1 MKTTLYL
8 VLLLS
13 CMRLSAQT
21 KKWTLRDCVQ
31 YAIENNI
38 AVKQSEMDVK
48 TAEVNLRG
56 AKGNFLPNLN
66 VNMRHSWNIGLNTN
80 PVTNTNLTATT
91 QTSIFG
97 LSAGITLYDGLKNS
111 NRLHK
116 ANLAILANQ
125 YQLEDMKDNISLRV
139 VNAYLQILFS
149 KESLGTLKKQAQLN
163 IKERKQTEELVNLGS
178 KPKGELLEIEASIAS
193 QEQQIVNAENTLKIA
208 KLTLANLLLIKDA
221 DAFEIADQKDLLV
234 EAGILDYNSETI
246 YDKAVQNRN
255 DIKASALNVEISET
269 NVKIA
274 KGNYQPTLSGSYGF
288 NTNYYFSKLLKLPNF
303 ETQIADNK
311 GHAFGLNLS
320 IPIFNRF
327 ANSNDVR
334 RAEINHKKA
343 QLALRQ
349 SKVDL
354 KDKVNQAH
362 NDLKGALAAYK
373 AALKTGVARKEAF
386 RYSQNK
392 FELGLLN
399 SFDFQQAKTRLEMSE
414 NDLIQAKYDFFFK
427 AKVLEFYFG
436 IPFGELQI

>member
-8 VLLLS
+8 VLLFS

-178 KPKGELLEIEASIAS
+178 KPKGDLLEIEASIAS
-193 QEQQIVNAENTLKIA
+193 QEQQIVNAQNTLKIA

-221 DAFEIADQKDLLV
+221 DAF
-234 EAGILDYNSETI
+234 TI
-246 YDKAVQNRN
+246 TLAF
-255 DIKASALNVEISET
+255 ISCC
-269 NVKIA
+269 
-274 KGNYQPTLSGSYGF
+274 
-288 NTNYYFSKLLKLPNF
+288 
-303 ETQIADNK
+303 
-311 GHAFGLNLS
+311 
-320 IPIFNRF
+320 
-327 ANSNDVR
+327 
-334 RAEINHKKA
+334 
-343 QLALRQ
+343 
-349 SKVDL
+349 
-354 KDKVNQAH
+354 
-362 NDLKGALAAYK
+362 
-373 AALKTGVARKEAF
+373 
-386 RYSQNK
+386 
-392 FELGLLN
+392 
-399 SFDFQQAKTRLEMSE
+399 
-414 NDLIQAKYDFFFK
+414 
-427 AKVLEFYFG
+427 
-436 IPFGELQI
+436 

>member
-1 MKTTLYL
+1 MNTYLYL
-8 VLLLS
+8 IILVS
-13 CMRLSAQT
+13 FSKLSAQT

-48 TAEVNLRG
+48 TAKVNLRG

-80 PVTNTNLTATT
+80 PVTNTNVTATT

-97 LSAGITLYDGLKNS
+97 LSAGITLYDGLQNS
-111 NRLHK
+111 NQLHK

-149 KESLGTLKKQAQLN
+149 KESLVTLKKQAQLN
-163 IKERKQTEELVNLGS
+163 IKERKQTQELVNLGS
-178 KPKGELLEIEASIAS
+178 KPKGDLLEIEASIAS
-193 QEQQIVNAENTLKIA
+193 QEQQIVNAQNTLKIA

-234 EAGILDYNSETI
+234 EAGILDYNSEAI
-246 YDKAVQNRN
+246 YNKAVQNRN

-269 NVKIA
+269 NVKIS

-288 NTNYYFSKLLKLPNF
+288 NTNYYFSKLLTLPNF
-303 ETQIADNK
+303 ESQIADNK
-311 GHAFGLNLS
+311 GHAFSLNLS

-334 RAEINHKKA
+334 RAEINYKKA
-343 QLALRQ
+343 QLALKQ

-354 KDKVNQAH
+354 KDKVNQAY
-362 NDLKGALAAYK
+362 NDLKGALAAYN
-373 AALKTGVARKEAF
+373 AALKTEAARKEAF

>member
-1 MKTTLYL
+1 MKTYLYL
-8 VLLLS
+8 VLLVSFLK
-13 CMRLSAQT
+13 LSAQT
-21 KKWTLRDCVQ
+21 KKWTLQDCVQ

-48 TAEVNLRG
+48 TAKVNRRG

-80 PVTNTNLTATT
+80 PVTNTNVTATT

-97 LSAGITLYDGLKNS
+97 LSAGITLYDGLQNS
-111 NRLHK
+111 NQLHK

-149 KESLGTLKKQAQLN
+149 KESLVTLKKQAQLN
-163 IKERKQTEELVNLGS
+163 IKERKQTQELVNLGS
-178 KPKGELLEIEASIAS
+178 KPKGDLLEIEASIAS
-193 QEQQIVNAENTLKIA
+193 QEQQIVNAQNTLKIA

-221 DAFEIADQKDLLV
+221 DAFEIAEQKDLLV
-234 EAGILDYNSETI
+234 EAGILDYNSKAI
-246 YDKAVQNRN
+246 YNKAVQNRN

-269 NVKIA
+269 NVKIS

-288 NTNYYFSKLLKLPNF
+288 NTNYYFSKLLSLPNF
-303 ETQIADNK
+303 ESQIADNK
-311 GHAFGLNLS
+311 GHAFSLNLS

-334 RAEINHKKA
+334 RAEINYKKA
-343 QLALRQ
+343 QLALEQ

-373 AALKTGVARKEAF
+373 AALKTGAARKEAF